1 MNNKQLILFVL
12 PRFSGGGAERVML
25 NLLTELH
32 SSGYSVGVVVF
43 DKDGPLLDVIPR
55 DIPIHNLAKFT
66 LRRAIV
72 PLVKKLRQLNPKVI
86 FSTFGYINVALL
98 SIRWFLPQ
106 RTKIWIREANLP
118 SISIPNNPYSKIM
131 NILYWV
137 LYRKADKLVCTSAR
151 MKSEF
156 NLDFSVP
163 ESIIEI
169 LPNPVDVNTIRALS
183 MPKKRFD
190 RGGVCYIAAGRLTF
204 QKGFDR
210 LLCWFSK
217 LENKKSTLTIL
228 GDGVLKDELRRET
241 ESFNIQN
248 RVKFIGF
255 CDNPWKW
262 YAGADVF
269 LLPSRWEGMANSV
282 LESLACGTPVIA
294 TEESGGIKEITEQK
308 INNSVVIVSGE
319 QQFVKAMNSV
329 KIKNQN
335 NQSDSLL
342 PERYK
347 RENVI
352 HIIEGWLD
360 EIK

>member
-1 MNNKQLILFVL
+1 
-12 PRFSGGGAERVML
+12 ML
-25 NLLTELH
+25 NLLIELH

-43 DKDGPLLDVIPR
+43 DKDGPLLNTIPK

-72 PLVKKLRQLNPKVI
+72 PLVKKIRQLNPKVI

-118 SISIPNNPYSKIM
+118 SIGIPNNPYSKIM

-183 MPKKRFD
+183 MPKNRFD
-190 RGGVCYIAAGRLTF
+190 RGGVCYVAAGRLVF

-210 LLCWFSK
+210 LLLWFSELK
-217 LENKKSTLTIL
+217 DKNSTLTIL
-228 GDGVLKDELRRET
+228 GKGDLKDELIRES
-241 ESFNIQN
+241 ELLNIRN
-248 RVKFIGF
+248 RVKFLGF
-255 CDNPWKW
+255 CDNPWQW

-269 LLPSRWEGMANSV
+269 LLPSRWEGMPNSV
-282 LESLACGTPVIA
+282 LEALACGTPVIA
-294 TEESGGIKEITEQK
+294 TEESGGIKEIVERSK
-308 INNSVVIVSGE
+308 DNSVITVIKS
-319 QQFVKAMNSV
+319 QQFVKAMKEV
-329 KIKNQN
+329 KIKNKGFELK
-335 NQSDSLL
+335 SLL
-342 PERYK
+342 PERYRK
-347 RENVI
+347 ENVI
-352 HIIEGWLD
+352 NIFEGWLN
-360 EIK
+360 ELK